1 MNKTTE
7 LVNTIIEGIQEKKG
21 QRIVVA
27 DLDQTGNSICQY
39 FIICQGNS
47 TSHVSALAE
56 EVREY
61 VCKNSGIKPEAVDGL
76 RNAEWV
82 AMDYSDIIV
91 HLFLPET
98 RAYYDLE
105 HLWADAGL
113 KEIPD
118 LN

>member
-1 MNKTTE
+1 MTETTE
-7 LVNTIIEGIQEKKG
+7 LINTIIEGIQEKKG
-21 QRIVVA
+21 QKIVVA

-47 TSHVSALAE
+47 PTHVSALAE

-61 VCKNSGIKPEAVDGL
+61 VRKNAGVKPEAVDGL
-76 RNAEWV
+76 QNAEWV

-91 HLFLPET
+91 HVFLPET

-105 HLWADAGL
+105 HLWADASL